1 MLVALGAGRT
11 LVIGFRRW
19 RAWNLAPLLR
29 AEFGQVVFV
38 RDVAAARALR
48 PAPCDRLLVWGA
60 GAPAGLDRLCADSG
74 AGLVRIED
82 GFIRSVGLGSDLI
95 VPRSL
100 VFDRCGIYFDATRA
114 SALERLLANG
124 DFDAALC
131 ARAADLRGLI
141 VARALTKYNVESDAP
156 ARWDSG
162 GRPVVLVPGQVESD
176 ASIALGAGAVR
187 TNQALLM
194 AARAARPD
202 AFVVYKPHPDVMS
215 GNRGGRLA
223 QGAAMRIADHV
234 ETRASIIACLARSDE
249 VHTITSLAG
258 FDALLRGVPVVT
270 YGAPFYAGWGLTRDM
285 AQGHPAWARRGRA
298 LTLDALIAG
307 ALLCYPRYWDP
318 VAGCMVAAEAA
329 LRAIASE
336 RDVIRA
342 GPDPDRLM
350 RGFWRRQ
357 GRKAR
362 VLARAWSS
370 RRPRNTA
377 Y

>member
-1 MLVALGAGRT
+1 MTPGAGRT

-29 AEFGQVVFV
+29 AELGQVLFV
-38 RDVAAARALR
+38 RDCAAARALR
-48 PAPCDRLLVWGA
+48 VGGQDRVLVWGA
-60 GAPAGLDRLCADSG
+60 AMPPGLAPLLAESG
-74 AGLVRIED
+74 AALVRIED

-100 VFDRCGIYFDATRA
+100 VFDACGIYFDATRA
-114 SALERLLANG
+114 SALERMLANR

-131 ARAADLRGLI
+131 ARAAALRELI
-141 VARALTKYNVESDAP
+141 VARALTKYNVEADGP
-156 ARWDSG
+156 AQWDSG

-176 ASIALGAGAVR
+176 ASIALGGGAVR
-187 TNQALLM
+187 TNQALLA

-202 AFVVYKPHPDVMS
+202 AFVVYKPHPDVLS
-215 GNRGGRLA
+215 GNRRGRLA
-223 QGAAMRIADHV
+223 HGAAMQLADHV
-234 ETRASIIACLARSDE
+234 ETRASILACLARSDE
-249 VHTITSLAG
+249 VHTMTSLAG
-258 FDALLRGVPVVT
+258 FDALLRGLRVVT
-270 YGAPFYAGWGLTRDM
+270 YGAPFYAGWGLTQDM
-285 AQGHPAWARRGRA
+285 AKDHPAWARRGRA

-318 VAGCMVAAEAA
+318 AAGRMVTAEVALA
-329 LRAIASE
+329 AIASE
-336 RDVIRA
+336 RDAIRG

-357 GRKAR
+357 GRKLV

-370 RRPRNTA
+370 RPSRNTA